1 MKWWKVFLIVS
12 LGTLVGMVMGGLFG
26 YVAGHI
32 TPDFFERRSGEWG
45 PVGFATVLGGKW
57 GVKLGGGLAA
67 FGVLIQ
73 IYLQGKKR
81 DAGNPIV
88 PKL

>member
-12 LGTLVGMVMGGLFG
+12 VGALMGMVMGGLFG
-26 YVAGHI
+26 LAAGYL

-45 PVGFATVLGGKW
+45 PIGLATFLGGKW
-57 GVKLGGGLAA
+57 GVKLGGGLAV
-67 FGVLIQ
+67 FGVIVQ
-73 IYLQGKKR
+73 AFLQSRKR
-81 DAGNPIV
+81 DAGGTIV